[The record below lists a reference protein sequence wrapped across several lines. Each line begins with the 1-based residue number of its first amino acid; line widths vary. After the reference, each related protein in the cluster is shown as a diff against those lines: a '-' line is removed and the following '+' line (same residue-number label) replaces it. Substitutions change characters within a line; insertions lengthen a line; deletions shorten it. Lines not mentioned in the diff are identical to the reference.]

1 VFPRLFHFTRRV
13 IWLAAILLPLAASGG
28 CMLWNWNKA
37 DWNLERYRDSRATD
51 IDHRLEKATP
61 IIQNPF

>member
-1 VFPRLFHFTRRV
+1 M

-37 DWNLERYRDSRATD
+37 DWNLETYRDSRATD

>member
-1 VFPRLFHFTRRV
+1 MSGRHFHFTRRLFS
-13 IWLAAILLPLAASGG
+13 LAAILLPLATGGG

-61 IIQNPF
+61 IVQNPF